1 MARYIKLRWENNHW
15 LVAVIETTYGIKS
28 LFIASFAAY
37 GKKADLEKRQSR
49 RDPRGLDVDSQAQAG
64 KYTKIPDPKNTQYL
78 LNRFF
83 DQFLDLGLQ
92 KPFFFGFF
100 FVFPALQAFSVD

>member
-1 MARYIKLRWENNHW
+1 MGKQSLAGCCNRNDLRDQ
-15 LVAVIETTYGIKS
+15 K
-28 LFIASFAAY
+28 FIYSFFCRLW
-37 GKKADLEKRQSR
+37 KKADLEKRQSR
-49 RDPRGLDVDSQAQAG
+49 RNPRGLDVDSQAQAG
-64 KYTKIPDPKNTQYL
+64 KYTKIPDPKNAQYL

-83 DQFLDLGLQ
+83 DQCLDLGLQ

>member
-1 MARYIKLRWENNHW
+1 ME
-15 LVAVIETTYGIKS
+15 
-28 LFIASFAAY
+28 
-37 GKKADLEKRQSR
+37 KKADLEKRQSR
-49 RDPRGLDVDSQAQAG
+49 RNPRGLDVDSQAQAG

-92 KPFFFGFF
+92 KPFFFRFFLCIYRAAGFLCRLNLASSRERF
-100 FVFPALQAFSVD
+100 TTAQGR